1 MSDTLQNQKQ
11 LMKEYKYKIN
21 GMKFT
26 VAVGD
31 IVDNEAEVE
40 VNGVSY
46 KVEIDRPAA
55 SKVNKK
61 PALSQSGKTNTGA
74 QLNENKVTSKPAA
87 TPKTNNPGAIKSPLP
102 GTIMSI
108 AVAVGDEVTIGQ
120 KVAVLEAMKM
130 ENDIRAD
137 KSGKVTKICCAPGD
151 TLLEGSDILILE

>member
-1 MSDTLQNQKQ
+1 
-11 LMKEYKYKIN
+11 MKEYKYKIN

-40 VNGVSY
+40 VNGVPY

-74 QLNENKVTSKPAA
+74 QLNENKGRSSRAA

-137 KSGKVTKICCAPGD
+137 KSGKVAKICCAPGD